1 MTSNDAQDAAATIRG
16 DLGATILGP
25 DNVAIGAQNP
35 GAPQTDSGSLPNLK
49 FSFAA
54 AHNRLLDGG

>member
-16 DLGATILGP
+16 DLGAAILGP

-35 GAPQTDSGSLPNLK
+35 VRHKLIREVCPT
-49 FSFAA
+49 
-54 AHNRLLDGG
+54 